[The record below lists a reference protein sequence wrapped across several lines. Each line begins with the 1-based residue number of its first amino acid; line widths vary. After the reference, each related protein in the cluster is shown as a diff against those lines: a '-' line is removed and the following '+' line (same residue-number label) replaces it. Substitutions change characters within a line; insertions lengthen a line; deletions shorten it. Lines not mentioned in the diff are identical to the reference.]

1 MQVPNSPLFPAL
13 QLTIGPSTGID
24 SLVADELLIPQ
35 LPDEPLTQTSSL
47 QVYLIPAEKY
57 LYVQGF
63 DARDYAERPPV
74 LLRGCLYLR
83 VLKPTKIKSITLSF
97 KGQMRT
103 DWPEGIPPKKNVYT
117 DVNDVVSHTWPFYQ
131 MENASANGGA
141 DIFIP
146 APSKHDQENIT
157 HLSLTETKSR
167 AQSPM
172 VVSQPSNISLN
183 HLGGGLGNNFFSR
196 NLSPSA
202 SFIRR
207 SASPAN
213 DHLDLTTSMS
223 APDIDTSKPG
233 HFPVG
238 DYIYDFEHA
247 LHPSIPETTNVTFGS
262 VQYHLEAEII
272 RVGAFKLNL
281 TARLPIDVVRTPSE
295 LNSEENE
302 PIVITRDWE
311 DQLRYDIVI
320 GGKSIVLN
328 SYLPLALRFVPLWG
342 KVALHRIR
350 VYLTENLEYYCQNK
364 KVHRMEPSKKF
375 LLLEHKACK
384 GKSLLSKSGGLTEDP
399 AEAEDE
405 EVLPR
410 ELEFQLYVPKIL
422 DEKTGLQLHP
432 GTSFE
437 NIQAHHWIKICLRIS
452 KLNPDNPEKRKHYE
466 ISIDSPIHVL
476 SPLAAR
482 GNTLLPAYDNQIEQF
497 LPEYTPTSP
506 PLSPDVT
513 PIECSLIGGILGGT
527 QTTGSSFGQVMGG
540 SGSSFGQVIGA
551 VGSRS
556 QSPHQFHHLNS
567 TSNNDDPIERDA
579 DMHLAANL
587 YEPEPNQENTP
598 LNSPQ
603 AVPHPG
609 TFNSPLLQAL
619 ISSPP
624 LEPPPFI
631 ESSNAGKTEAL
642 PPAYEV
648 RDPALSLSPLR
659 IDDGPTP
666 TLKLESTF
674 GSIPS
679 PEINKN
685 IVVTPP
691 TPFQETPIKD
701 LLSQQLNHMTSGKK
715 LTSESPKPKNTEK
728 KASNSPQRQ
737 SMDEEDIVDSS
748 SAPIQPPSP
757 VQQPRHLPSPRRPS
771 VSSQSR
777 RSSMFSLGSEA
788 YDEIP
793 VEQTLPLLN
802 SSTASLGEAFVEK
815 ISRSNSNTGRDSQE
829 VDRRPSNLQG
839 FPTRIYDMVDGDLSE
854 NPNKFSGNL
863 LQLRNP
869 RIKKHYQV
877 DTYNIDTEKE
887 TQKVKEKGKKE
898 EDEKKERKESGKTE
912 GEESGRKEEQNQQ
925 PASQPSADDSEH
937 SVQSSSSVESDVTVE
952 DSGGVKSHENHIP
965 PARDSI
971 PGFKYGYVID

>member
-1 MQVPNSPLFPAL
+1 MQAPNSPLFPAL
-13 QLTIGPSTGID
+13 QLTIGPSAGID
-24 SLVADELLIPQ
+24 SLVADEQLIPQ

-47 QVYLIPAEKY
+47 QVYVIPAEKH

-63 DARDYAERPPV
+63 DARDYAERPPA

-97 KGQMRT
+97 KGQLRT
-103 DWPEGIPPKKNVYT
+103 DWPEGIPPKKNVYI
-117 DVNDVVSHTWPFYQ
+117 DVSDVVSHTWPFYQ

-141 DIFIP
+141 DIFVP
-146 APSKHDQENIT
+146 APGKHDQEIT

-167 AQSPM
+167 TQSPM
-172 VVSQPSNISLN
+172 GVSQPSNISLN

-213 DHLDLTTSMS
+213 EHMDITTSMS

-247 LHPSIPETTNVTFGS
+247 LHPSVPESTNVTFGS

-311 DQLRYDIVI
+311 DQLRYDIVV

-384 GKSLLSKSGGLTEDP
+384 GKSLLSKSGGLTENP

-410 ELEFQLYVPKIL
+410 ELEFQLYVPKVL
-422 DEKTGLQLHP
+422 DEKMGLQLHP
-432 GTSFE
+432 DTSFE

-497 LPEYTPTSP
+497 LPEYTPSSP
-506 PLSPDVT
+506 PLSPGVT
-513 PIECSLIGGILGGT
+513 PIECSLIGGVLGGS

-540 SGSSFGQVIGA
+540 MGSSFGQVMSAAGSRA
-551 VGSRS
+551 SSRS

-579 DMHLAANL
+579 DMHLGANL

-603 AVPHPG
+603 ALPHPD
-609 TFNSPLLQAL
+609 TFHSPLLQAL
-619 ISSPP
+619 LSSPP
-624 LEPPPFI
+624 LDPPPFI
-631 ESSNAGKTEAL
+631 EGSTDGKTEAL

-666 TLKLESTF
+666 TLKLESTL

-679 PEINKN
+679 LEINKN
-685 IVVTPP
+685 IIVTPP

-701 LLSQQLNHMTSGKK
+701 LLSQQLNQMA
-715 LTSESPKPKNTEK
+715 SPKPKDIERN
-728 KASNSPQRQ
+728 ASKSPQRQ
-737 SMDEEDIVDSS
+737 SFDEEDIVDSS

-757 VQQPRHLPSPRRPS
+757 MQQPRHLPSPRRQS
-771 VSSQSR
+771 VTSQSR

-788 YDEIP
+788 YDEMP

-802 SSTASLGEAFVEK
+802 SSTASLGEAFVDK
-815 ISRSNSNTGRDSQE
+815 TSRSNSTTGRDSHE

-854 NPNKFSGNL
+854 KPNKFSGNL

-877 DTYNIDTEKE
+877 DTYNIEAEKE
-887 TQKVKEKGKKE
+887 TQKAKENGKKEDEEKKKDESEKTESEKKE
-898 EDEKKERKESGKTE
+898 EDDQR
-912 GEESGRKEEQNQQ
+912 
-925 PASQPSADDSEH
+925 PASKCQPSADGSEH
-937 SVQSSSSVESDVTVE
+937 SDRSSSSVESDVTVE
-952 DSGGVKSHENHIP
+952 ESGGVRKSHESHIP